1 MQSFNWSKKRNIEY
15 KPSSSNKSP
24 QLCALIVMNEKS
36 MPIPF
41 YIKFVTTKNAIRG
54 ALPFERR
61 LKDVQK
67 TFKRRYVSNYH
78 IVRVKEVLTD

>member
-1 MQSFNWSKKRNIEY
+1 
-15 KPSSSNKSP
+15 
-24 QLCALIVMNEKS
+24 MNEKP

-41 YIKFVTTKNAIRG
+41 YIEFVTTKNAIRC

-67 TFKRRYVSNYH
+67 TFKRRYVLNNIKLSYSTRKGSFN
-78 IVRVKEVLTD
+78 